1 MHLNIDNRSMAL
13 KYFGH
18 TQQHIRFKAFD
29 INLYKIYSRYCALRR
44 ERIERYHA
52 TVRFSGPIRSNVAVQ
67 SECQAGWPIRS
78 TNSKIQRRA
87 PFNVIVLYAA
97 NKFSEVI
104 WFRLERENLSLCPN
118 TITEKPGQVSDISA
132 HVNRGHTFAKVR
144 LQKNAVLYKFFSLD
158 RKSVV
163 KGKSVDLG

>member
-44 ERIERYHA
+44 ERIER
-52 TVRFSGPIRSNVAVQ
+52 SNVAVQ

-97 NKFSEVI
+97 NKFSEVV